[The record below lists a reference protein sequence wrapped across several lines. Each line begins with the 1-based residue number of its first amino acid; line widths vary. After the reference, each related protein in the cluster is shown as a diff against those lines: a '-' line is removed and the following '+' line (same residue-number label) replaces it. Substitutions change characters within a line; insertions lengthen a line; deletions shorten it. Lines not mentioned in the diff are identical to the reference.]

1 MKNFDRAE
9 RLSKV
14 SYGIRGPVMQEAQ
27 RMMAE
32 GTQVLRLNIG
42 NPAVYGFRAPK
53 EVSDAFMKCVMDT
66 QGYSDS
72 KGLLYA
78 RESILRYCKKK
89 NIPCAS
95 VDDIYTGNGVSEL
108 IITTMQALLNEG
120 DEILVP
126 CPNYP
131 LWTSA
136 VSMSGGKPVHYI
148 CDESS
153 DWLPD
158 IEDMRRKVTPRTKGI
173 LVINPNNPTGA
184 LYPKEILMQI
194 ADIASEHDLILF
206 ADEIYDRLVFDGAEH
221 TALASLAPD
230 LLTISYNGLSKSH
243 LVCGFRSGWLCVCGN
258 KKGKE
263 GFLDGIRLLTSTRL
277 CSNVPAQAIIPAAL
291 DETLD
296 SSKALVSPG
305 GRLYE
310 QREAVC
316 RGLGAI
322 PGISFVK
329 PKGALYIFPKVDVA
343 RFGIENDEQFAFQLL
358 KEKHILVT
366 HGAGFNWPT
375 PDHFRIA
382 YLPEAPVLEE
392 ACAKI
397 GELLNSR
404 IK

>member
-1 MKNFDRAE
+1 
-9 RLSKV
+9 
-14 SYGIRGPVMQEAQ
+14 
-27 RMMAE
+27 
-32 GTQVLRLNIG
+32 
-42 NPAVYGFRAPK
+42 
-53 EVSDAFMKCVMDT
+53 
-66 QGYSDS
+66 
-72 KGLLYA
+72 
-78 RESILRYCKKK
+78 
-89 NIPCAS
+89 
-95 VDDIYTGNGVSEL
+95 
-108 IITTMQALLNEG
+108 MQALLNEG

-158 IEDMRRKVTPRTKGI
+158 IEDMRKKITPKTKGI

-194 ADIASEHDLILF
+194 ADLAREHDLILF

-230 LLTISYNGLSKSH
+230 VLTISYNGLSKSH

-263 GFLDGIRLLTSTRL
+263 GFLDGIKLLTSTRL

-291 DETLD
+291 DDTLD
-296 SSKALVSPG
+296 SSNALVSPG
-305 GRLYE
+305 GRFYE

-316 RGLGAI
+316 KGLGDI

-329 PKGALYIFPKVDVA
+329 PKGALYIFPKIDCA
-343 RFGIENDEQFAFQLL
+343 RYSMENDEEFAFQLL
-358 KEKHILVT
+358 REKHILVT
-366 HGAGFNWPT
+366 HGTGFNLPT

-392 ACAKI
+392 ACKKI

-404 IK
+404 EK

>member
-1 MKNFDRAE
+1 MKMQE
-9 RLSKV
+9 RSQRLQAV

-27 RMMAE
+27 RMMAS
-32 GTQVLRLNIG
+32 GIDVLRLNIG

-53 EVSDAFMKCVMDT
+53 AVSDAMAACVMDT

-78 RESILRYCKKK
+78 REAILRYCRKK
-89 NIPCAS
+89 NIPCES

-120 DEILVP
+120 DEVLVP

-136 VSMSGGKPVHYI
+136 VSLSGGKPVHYI

-153 DWLPD
+153 EWLPD
-158 IEDMRRKVTPRTKGI
+158 IEDMRKKITGRTKAI

-184 LYPKEILMQI
+184 LYPREILEKI
-194 ADIASEHDLILF
+194 ADLAREHELVLL
-206 ADEIYDRLVFDGAEH
+206 ADEIYDRIVMDGREH
-221 TALASLAPD
+221 VALASLAPD

-258 KKGKE
+258 KKGAE
-263 GFLDGIRLLTSTRL
+263 GFLDGIKLLTSTRL
-277 CSNVPAQAIIPAAL
+277 CSNVPAQAIIPAAM

-296 SSKALVSPG
+296 STNELITPG

-316 RGLGAI
+316 RGLANI

-343 RFGIENDEQFAFQLL
+343 RFGIENDEKFAFELL

-366 HGAGFNWPT
+366 HGAGFNMPT

-382 YLPEAPVLEE
+382 YLPQVDILEK
-392 ACAKI
+392 ACADI
-397 GELLNSR
+397 GDFLSKR
-404 IK
+404 AK